1 MAGKRKGDKKKK
13 LNEKRAKWQ
22 RDFAMKRFVMK
33 GKKKNRKMERKLLLS
48 KRRERNELFRWEK
61 VFEDGWLTRQIAVL
75 SERVDV

>member
-1 MAGKRKGDKKKK
+1 
-13 LNEKRAKWQ
+13 
-22 RDFAMKRFVMK
+22 MKRFVMK